1 MKTIFHGLNYKAD
14 GFPRKICKDEVICKF
29 LGKSFLKEQPSL
41 EEDPRDS
48 SGLYLGR
55 AWRGRELLP
64 PPAQAVWSPARW
76 LCAYP

>member
-55 AWRGRELLP
+55 A
-64 PPAQAVWSPARW
+64 
-76 LCAYP
+76 